1 MASFKNMEMAPI
13 VASHPHIF
21 VKHGFFDLF
30 TRVYYRPTLAEVD
43 CIRNYYTVL
52 SGNAIHQFL
61 LKFQNAPTCA
71 EHIQL
76 KLDFDPNGNYC
87 MELCVAR
94 DGSFCA
100 VQLFRYAELEYV
112 PITEVKT
119 YEGHEAELLSG
130 VLYPR
135 QKK

>member
-43 CIRNYYTVL
+43 CIRNYYTVS

-76 KLDFDPNGNYC
+76 NPSLIFNCPF
-87 MELCVAR
+87 L
-94 DGSFCA
+94 
-100 VQLFRYAELEYV
+100 
-112 PITEVKT
+112 
-119 YEGHEAELLSG
+119 LLSSTLRFSF
-130 VLYPR
+130 VALCTTNFSR
-135 QKK
+135 F

>member
-43 CIRNYYTVL
+43 CIRNYYTVS

-71 EHIQL
+71 EHTQL
-76 KLDFDPNGNYC
+76 KWTLTPT
-87 MELCVAR
+87 EITVWSCVWQEM
-94 DGSFCA
+94 A
-100 VQLFRYAELEYV
+100 VFVQSNFSAM
-112 PITEVKT
+112 
-119 YEGHEAELLSG
+119 LSWSMC
-130 VLYPR
+130 LSP
-135 QKK
+135 K